1 MKINK
6 VVLGGIAA
14 GLVVVFVAATNWYR
28 GQEATTASD
37 VAEAGAALLVR
48 PHSPTLGP
56 DDATVT
62 LVEFFDPECESCR
75 AMYPVVKQVMAE
87 FEGRVKLV
95 IRYMPLH
102 QNSAYAASL
111 LEAARAQ
118 NRYWEFLDIVMARQP
133 EWASHHAPRP
143 ELLITYAPPAGLDAE
158 QLRMAAGD
166 PQIRARIQ
174 QDQSDGVALGADKT
188 PTFFVNGKPLMQL
201 GYMPLRAAIAEELQ

>member
-14 GLVVVFVAATNWYR
+14 GLVVLFVAAANWYR
-28 GQEATTASD
+28 GQEATTAND

-56 DDATVT
+56 DTAAVT

-75 AMYPVVKQVMAE
+75 AMYPVVKQVMTE

-102 QNSAYAASL
+102 PNSVYAASL
-111 LEAARAQ
+111 LEAASAQ
-118 NRYWEFLDIVMARQP
+118 NRYWEYMDIMMARQP

-143 ELLITYAPPAGLDAE
+143 ELLITYAPQAGLDAE
-158 QLRMAAGD
+158 QLLLAAD
-166 PQIRARIQ
+166 EPQIRAWINH
-174 QDQSDGVALGADKT
+174 DQSDGMASCTDRT
-188 PTFFVNGKPLMQL
+188 PIFFGHRKLLMVL
-201 GYMPLRAAIAEELQ
+201 GYAPLRTAIAAELQ